1 MANHSWKWERWME
14 EEKTDS
20 EWAMEEMDPYSKER
34 RAGRD
39 LKPLDMSWLKGK
51 IFDRNAALAPPRE
64 KWPKHPKDLLGQQ
77 DPRDQQPVPG
87 VLDFS

>member
-1 MANHSWKWERWME
+1 ME